1 MHVKTLLN
9 RLEKRKDF
17 IYESVKLL
25 EERSR
30 LVLADPGVTRTH
42 SRPHGSND
50 NPYSE
55 FQFKTLKYCPAFPER
70 FGSIQD
76 ARAFGPP
83 FFDWSVCF
91 TNA

>member
-9 RLEKRKDF
+9 QLEKRKGF

-25 EERSR
+25 EKRSR

-42 SRPHGSND
+42 GRPHVSNN

-55 FQFKTLKYCPAFPER
+55 SQFKTLKYCPAFPER

-76 ARAFGPP
+76 ARAFYLP